1 VAAVVAATEEVIGAG
16 AVVVVVAAAT
26 EEVIGAAAAAATE
39 EVIEAGAETIV
50 VIGAGA
56 VETEVVLI
64 GAVVAVASGAVG
76 TQKVSGA
83 AGVEVGEAEV
93 EAVPIIISLIP
104 RSSTITTSNTKMGKT
119 TTTSSSS
126 QLWLLL
132 RSDLNDSLEADI
144 SRHTLFYSTRPK
156 EGVSNLFRNRK
167 EGFRVQLL
175 FCQST
180 RVAVLFLFSC
190 QSYVSDHTLLPA
202 NPIFICS
209 TATYQRALSLARS
222 FCFFGNNYYLHSS
235 RISVMSI
242 PIARPLRL
250 CCFFLYIL

>member
-1 VAAVVAATEEVIGAG
+1 MAATEEVIGAG
-16 AVVVVVAAAT
+16 VVVVAAAT
-26 EEVIGAAAAAATE
+26 EEVIGAAAAATE

-83 AGVEVGEAEV
+83 AGVEVGEV